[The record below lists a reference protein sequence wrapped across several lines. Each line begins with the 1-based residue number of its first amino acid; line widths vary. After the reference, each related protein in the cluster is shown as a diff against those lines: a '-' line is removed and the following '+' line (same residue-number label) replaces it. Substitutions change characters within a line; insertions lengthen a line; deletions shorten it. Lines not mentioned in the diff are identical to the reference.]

1 MAVEPVLAASP
12 PLEKLTSGHGGAGGV
27 MRNGNVAW
35 IEELFE
41 LQGRTWEASA
51 LLSGKEFS
59 ATDPKAVARWP
70 RQI

>member
-1 MAVEPVLAASP
+1 
-12 PLEKLTSGHGGAGGV
+12 

-35 IEELFE
+35 IEEVFE